1 MLSAEGLGPICGD
14 LMDAVRER
22 DDGRV
27 HDALQ
32 RMAGATRGA
41 SPREVDEALA
51 QLLPVLATIPF
62 GKGAYLAKM
71 AGAMTY
77 FGTGATGMLTA
88 LGTRAAHPRDR
99 AAQFG

>member
-62 GKGAYLAKM
+62 GKGADLAKL
-71 AGAMTY
+71 AGAMTD
-77 FGTGATGMLTA
+77 FGTGATVVLPV
-88 LGTRAAHPRDR
+88 LVERAAEAMEQ
-99 AAQFG
+99 AARF